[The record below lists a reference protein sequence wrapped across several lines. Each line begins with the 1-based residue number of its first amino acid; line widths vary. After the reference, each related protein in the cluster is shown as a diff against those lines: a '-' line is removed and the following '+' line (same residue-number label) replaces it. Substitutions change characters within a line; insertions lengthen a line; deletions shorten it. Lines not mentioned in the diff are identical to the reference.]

1 MNIKK
6 IKEAIK
12 LTETN
17 YKLSANKSH
26 RKDMGQFFTPNL
38 VADWMAKWVVEKN
51 PKTIL
56 EPSIGFG
63 SLAISVLANSS
74 EVEILGIEKDKI
86 LFEKISP
93 ELTSVIKLENIDYF
107 ELNTDL
113 KFDAVIA
120 NPPYV
125 RHHSLDISE
134 TKYKDLEL
142 IAGRKLSRLTNL
154 YVLFCIDIINRLNE
168 GGRAAII
175 IPTEWMNANFG
186 TSFKEYL
193 SEKNVLDTV
202 VYVTHDALV
211 FDDALTTASIL
222 LLEKNVE
229 RKDVAFIFVKDK
241 SFFDKRL
248 NNSFSLFK
256 YKWKELLT
264 VKKWDSL
271 FNRHNLVG
279 NQENLIKLSDV
290 CSSKRGIATGANNFF
305 HINKNKIEF
314 YNISEKSVKKCVG
327 SAANVKGLVFNEK
340 DLNNLIAE
348 NEKIFLFDASENPS
362 IGDLEY
368 IKKGEED
375 KVNKGYLTSSRK
387 CWYIQEKRKPSPIWV
402 GVFNRAK
409 IKFIYNECGAFNLTT
424 FHCLYPKV
432 EFTELQIRA
441 LVAILNHQDMA
452 AYVMEQRRVYG
463 GGLVKFEPKDLNDIR
478 IPNIRLLSAEVI
490 KGIAAELTAA
500 DEGFRQNKD
509 FLFKFKL
516 ADIVNEKDLVTLS
529 TMIQEELTLA

>member
-256 YKWKELLT
+256 CDSISPTLT
-264 VKKWDSL
+264 GL
-271 FNRHNLVG
+271 FFWS
-279 NQENLIKLSDV
+279 IKV
-290 CSSKRGIATGANNFF
+290 
-305 HINKNKIEF
+305 
-314 YNISEKSVKKCVG
+314 NISPDAIPISVIIIHLLILT
-327 SAANVKGLVFNEK
+327 NV
-340 DLNNLIAE
+340 
-348 NEKIFLFDASENPS
+348 IFKMCC
-362 IGDLEY
+362 Y
-368 IKKGEED
+368 
-375 KVNKGYLTSSRK
+375 
-387 CWYIQEKRKPSPIWV
+387 
-402 GVFNRAK
+402 
-409 IKFIYNECGAFNLTT
+409 
-424 FHCLYPKV
+424 
-432 EFTELQIRA
+432 
-441 LVAILNHQDMA
+441 
-452 AYVMEQRRVYG
+452 
-463 GGLVKFEPKDLNDIR
+463 
-478 IPNIRLLSAEVI
+478 
-490 KGIAAELTAA
+490 
-500 DEGFRQNKD
+500 FRQ
-509 FLFKFKL
+509 
-516 ADIVNEKDLVTLS
+516 
-529 TMIQEELTLA
+529 